1 MKAKVFLTMI
11 TAVLFNAMTG
21 AVFGMALGDG
31 VVVCS
36 SKSQVAV
43 HALHCEVIH
52 GGKVLKRAVGAGVV
66 YEQYLVGLHGLRLQV
81 LHALGE
87 QGATVPVDDDDS
99 NRGGPRICV
108 AVGWRRHLA
117 VAQFLPWSG
126 GAALE

>member
-1 MKAKVFLTMI
+1 MGTRCLQQLLQPVWRRKRIGVEQCH
-11 TAVLFNAMTG
+11 
-21 AVFGMALGDG
+21 VFGMALGDG

-87 QGATVPVDDDDS
+87 QGPPFQLTMMTVTVAA
-99 NRGGPRICV
+99 RAFAWRWGGDGI
-108 AVGWRRHLA
+108 
-117 VAQFLPWSG
+117 
-126 GAALE
+126 